1 MKITIDI
8 NTDNSAF
15 EDRDEE
21 INRILVRVVSSIKN
35 GRVGGSI
42 IDING
47 NKVGRYEVDG
57 E

>member
-21 INRILVRVVSSIKN
+21 INRILVRVASSIKN
-35 GRVGGSI
+35 GRVGGPV